1 MRGPPATRSVASRLA
16 FGVICIDKPAGPS
29 SHQVAAW
36 VRDALGVDR
45 AAHAGTLDPK
55 VTGVLPVLLSAAT
68 RCVPAMVAGPK
79 EYVAV
84 CELHGAP
91 LVPLE
96 EVLAQ
101 FTGPLYQKPPR
112 KSAVARRLRERTVH
126 ALELLETDGRRVL
139 LRVRCASGTYI
150 RKLCHDIGLAAGCG
164 AHMGDLRRTRSG
176 PFDDTALVSTTALT
190 DALATDDAALDAMLL
205 PGEAAVAHLPQV
217 TIAESAAATVADGA
231 PVFAPGVRAVEDAAR
246 EPGTLVT
253 CVTPDEA
260 VVCLGRTTTA
270 IADDHGEAV
279 RLEAVLV

>member
-1 MRGPPATRSVASRLA
+1 MRGPPAARTLAQRRA

-36 VRDALGVDR
+36 VRDALELDR

-55 VTGVLPVLLSAAT
+55 VTGVLPILLSAAT
-68 RCVPAMVAGPK
+68 RCVPAMLVGPK

-84 CELHGAP
+84 CELHGEP
-91 LVPLE
+91 RVPLAD
-96 EVLAQ
+96 VLAR

-112 KSAVARRLRERTVH
+112 KSAVARRLRQRTVSG
-126 ALELLETDGRRVL
+126 LELLEREGRRVL
-139 LRVRCASGTYI
+139 LRIRCESGTYI

-176 PFDDTALVSTTALT
+176 PFDDGQLVTTTALT
-190 DALATDDAALDAMLL
+190 DALAAGEDALAAMLL
-205 PGEAAVAHLPQV
+205 PGEAAVAHLPTV

-231 PVFAPGVRAVEDAAR
+231 PVFAPGVRAVDPAATT
-246 EPGTLVT
+246 PGTLVA

-260 VVCLGRTTTA
+260 VVCLGRTTGA
-270 IADDHGEAV
+270 IDDDRGEAV